1 MFEVFY
7 CVAII
12 PIKLSIAFQ
21 LIRIAAGRKF
31 FVYSQYVVAGMFTTM
46 NLIAALYIIFQCK
59 PVS

>member
-7 CVAII
+7 CVAIV

-21 LIRIAAGRKF
+21 LIRIAQGRKIY
-31 FVYSQYVVAGMFTTM
+31 VYSNYVVAGMFTTM
-46 NLIAALYIIFQCK
+46 NVIAALYIIFQCQ